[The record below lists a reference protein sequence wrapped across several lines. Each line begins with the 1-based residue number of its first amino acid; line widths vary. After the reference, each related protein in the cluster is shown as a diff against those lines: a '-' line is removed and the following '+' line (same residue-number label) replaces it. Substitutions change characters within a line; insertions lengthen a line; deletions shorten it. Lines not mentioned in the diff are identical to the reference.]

1 MSEGTVTLERV
12 WQIFAEDEDD
22 EGVTALAGVSLS
34 IGDGEFV
41 SLVGPSG
48 CGKSTMLRLI
58 SGLVVPSR
66 GRVLLGGKPVTGPT
80 PDVGFVFQAPT
91 LLPWASVLDNVLF
104 PLRMLGEIGPD
115 SIGRAHELLALVGL
129 SGFEKRRPDEL
140 SGGMQ
145 QRVAICRGLIRDPA
159 VLLMDE
165 PFAALDALTREEM
178 CGHLLE
184 LWHRQPKTI
193 VFVTHSINE
202 AVFLSDR
209 VVVMSARPG
218 RIADE
223 VPVDLPRKRLMEMDN
238 RDEFHHATQRIRAH
252 IYGSRGKGAP
262 PELAAD
268 TAPKLVRSA

>member
-1 MSEGTVTLERV
+1 MSASILTLERV
-12 WQIFAEDEDD
+12 FQTFGEEEDT
-22 EGVTALAGVSLS
+22 VTALSNINLS
-34 IGDGEFV
+34 VADGQFV

-58 SGLVVPSR
+58 SGLVRPTSGRVMLR
-66 GRVLLGGKPVTGPT
+66 GREIITPT
-80 PDVGFVFQAPT
+80 PDVGFVFQSPT

-104 PLRMLGEIGPD
+104 PLRMLEEFQPD
-115 SIGRAHELLALVGL
+115 SVDRARELLSLVGL
-129 SGFEKRRPDEL
+129 AGFEQRKPHEL

-165 PFAALDALTREEM
+165 PFAALDAMTREEM

-184 LWHRQPKTI
+184 LWHQKPKTI
-193 VFVTHSINE
+193 IFVTHSISE

-218 RIADE
+218 QIVDDI
-223 VPVDLPRKRLMEMDN
+223 VVDLPRRRNIEMDSHH
-238 RDEFHHATQRIRAH
+238 EFHNATQRIRGH
-252 IYGSRGKGAP
+252 IYGTRKVERAV
-262 PELAAD
+262 A
-268 TAPKLVRSA
+268 